1 MARQYLAL
9 CRAPHRGVHHD
20 THRDARHGS
29 HRAVACAVA
38 CAVTRRDMRRG
49 APLGARRCLT
59 LVKKYLQTINE
70 QRKNEQNQP
79 DLRGAFSK
87 ITEFSLEEAIQ
98 WEKEVEDVERKKE

>member
-1 MARQYLAL
+1 M
-9 CRAPHRGVHHD
+9 
-20 THRDARHGS
+20 
-29 HRAVACAVA
+29 
-38 CAVTRRDMRRG
+38 
-49 APLGARRCLT
+49 
-59 LVKKYLQTINE
+59 KKFLQTINE